1 LPDEGTGRKET
12 AMTDPEREHLVRHI
26 RDLERRLHRWR
37 LACLALLG
45 LLLVPVVLGGLLG
58 VGWVPRLELQRA
70 RAVEAEMRARE
81 ALEQAEEARQAEQR
95 AKAAEEALQQAR
107 QRVEGEAP
115 RPAGR
120 SRSEQKPPEK

>member
-1 LPDEGTGRKET
+1 
-12 AMTDPEREHLVRHI
+12 MTDPEREHLVRHI

-45 LLLVPVVLGGLLG
+45 FILLPAILGGLLG
-58 VGWVPRLELQRA
+58 VTSVARVQAQRA
-70 RAVEAEMRARE
+70 RAEEAELRARE
-81 ALEQAEEARQAEQR
+81 ALQQAEEARRAEQR

-107 QRVEGEAP
+107 QRAEKEVP

-120 SRSEQKPPEK
+120 SRPEEKPQEK